1 MCVENGPGNF
11 ECHCKPNHHGYKCL
25 MQGEFPIVTFSVGLS
40 VGTLILSVLVWH
52 FQRRHVVK
60 LD

>member
-11 ECHCKPNHHGYKCL
+11 ECHCKAGYHGYKCL
-25 MQGEFPIVTFSVGLS
+25 MQGEFPLMPFSIGLA
-40 VGTLILSVLVWH
+40 VATLVLSGVLWH